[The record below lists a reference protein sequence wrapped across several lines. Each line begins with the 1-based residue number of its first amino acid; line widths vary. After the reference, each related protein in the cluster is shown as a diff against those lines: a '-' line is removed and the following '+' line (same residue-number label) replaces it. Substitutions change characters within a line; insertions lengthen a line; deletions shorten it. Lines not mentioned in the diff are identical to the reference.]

1 MDQKISQLTA
11 LAIAD
16 QADVYPIVDTSA
28 SETKKITQQDVED
41 TIANSTNFVDQLV
54 ANNYFTTELAGN
66 TNFVDELTQNS
77 SFQSAVNN
85 FVTTVS
91 TSSSGGGGKPITFSL
106 PDTITSVSNP
116 LSGYSDSEAL
126 VYSNGTNLYTQD
138 AIGYT
143 QSRDVSTDWASA
155 TQVFS
160 YVMLGSYVYALLSSG
175 AALRVYR
182 FNRNDLSAGGT
193 LMTVSGATLTY
204 GANVIMTSNG
214 VDFFINYEAG
224 QSANSYA
231 IAKFTLSGST
241 LTYDSTVSAGSTAI
255 QFAGA
260 FAVDTTENYY
270 GTNGGIIYQY
280 DSVGT
285 LQVTSGSTLANISR
299 IFNWGNTLY
308 GCDNSG
314 QFFNKLYMQD
324 TDISGGSSGTSIVAT
339 ASEDLTAG
347 TPVGIASVVGG
358 IAKAQAGSYTK
369 TITPTSADDTCRV
382 VKIATDKVVTAYRE
396 TTSNDLKVFVSIIDT
411 SDYNNAFTVGAV
423 VSITANLATGAETYD
438 VSQVDTD
445 KFCVTYV
452 ETGALTLVKH
462 VIATVDDT
470 EITLGTPVTAYTAA
484 GSVSKI
490 TSCYVSANKG
500 FFAVAPNSGNA
511 FGVAFTTVD
520 TVATFGMPEDLGSNS
535 AADILCALIATDK
548 IALSSA
554 GYARVITLVD
564 KTITV
569 GTAVQFATTYVQD
582 YQYHDIVSHTTD
594 GFVVRF
600 CKIAFGVAQHCVM
613 TVSGMTGTTIT
624 AGTVQNAGNGGGALY
639 VVSATQI
646 LSRASGSG
654 FTKLYTISGTTI
666 DDDNTSKL
674 AMPFTDCSRRKFVNI
689 GTYGTTYSFVGTS
702 LQYSFVGMSNSF
714 IGFLQSTLT
723 QGQTGAVLVRG
734 VDSNQTGLVAGTTYL
749 VSSGSL
755 TAISETVT
763 VDTLD
768 DIQVVKAISSTEVLI

>member
-308 GCDNSG
+308 GCDSSG

-324 TDISGGSSGTSIVAT
+324 TDLTGGLNGKVAIDTTSTAVSASSTVSVYTVSIPAGTLGTNNAIKFSVALDAITVDNGTSHTFNVKYGGTTVGTVTLLGSGDQIDTTGGTLSGIIVANGATNAQKAITSIVTSVNHPVSGTATDTGTVNTDYGTSAVDSTVNQNLVIEIVSGSGTSTIK
-339 ASEDLTAG
+339 SEFIM
-347 TPVGIASVVGG
+347 VE
-358 IAKAQAGSYTK
+358 
-369 TITPTSADDTCRV
+369 
-382 VKIATDKVVTAYRE
+382 KV
-396 TTSNDLKVFVSIIDT
+396 S
-411 SDYNNAFTVGAV
+411 
-423 VSITANLATGAETYD
+423 
-438 VSQVDTD
+438 
-445 KFCVTYV
+445 
-452 ETGALTLVKH
+452 
-462 VIATVDDT
+462 
-470 EITLGTPVTAYTAA
+470 
-484 GSVSKI
+484 
-490 TSCYVSANKG
+490 
-500 FFAVAPNSGNA
+500 
-511 FGVAFTTVD
+511 
-520 TVATFGMPEDLGSNS
+520 
-535 AADILCALIATDK
+535 
-548 IALSSA
+548 
-554 GYARVITLVD
+554 
-564 KTITV
+564 
-569 GTAVQFATTYVQD
+569 
-582 YQYHDIVSHTTD
+582 
-594 GFVVRF
+594 
-600 CKIAFGVAQHCVM
+600 
-613 TVSGMTGTTIT
+613 
-624 AGTVQNAGNGGGALY
+624 
-639 VVSATQI
+639 
-646 LSRASGSG
+646 
-654 FTKLYTISGTTI
+654 
-666 DDDNTSKL
+666 
-674 AMPFTDCSRRKFVNI
+674 
-689 GTYGTTYSFVGTS
+689 
-702 LQYSFVGMSNSF
+702 
-714 IGFLQSTLT
+714 
-723 QGQTGAVLVRG
+723 
-734 VDSNQTGLVAGTTYL
+734 
-749 VSSGSL
+749 
-755 TAISETVT
+755 
-763 VDTLD
+763 
-768 DIQVVKAISSTEVLI
+768 